1 VADVSKAYDNV
12 SLDLLDKLMRASI
25 TDPVVLNQWEGEL
38 MDMQSMDIN
47 INGHII
53 KRTKGIPQ
61 GSKLGPL
68 LFNFYTAQI
77 VKEIA
82 ELIEDTKLE
91 LYIYADNWIIQTKEE
106 FLSKKDALKVLNV
119 INKELMKF
127 DLEFNLQESYATR
140 IDGRQDFPTDKIDKW
155 SKQTIIEQIK
165 NFNKEEPALRI
176 LGWYFTFKNYYLSFK
191 GSKLLFNFKPGYF
204 KTWKDAIT
212 FWRIQI
218 CSRYRYQYEGI
229 LKTKLSNLAKIYR
242 RWFIMESHDWFQKY
256 LNCLTIPIAFIETLM
271 DKINLT
277 KEKNFI
283 EWWRKQ
289 RIVENKIKIR
299 EKLNKLK
306 DIANYLLDNQIY
318 AGVYHIT
325 DTLDMNVDLKD
336 RFKECTKYKLE
347 NTRKY
352 ERIIQVLES
361 TYLAIMREKSIKVEI
376 FEDIELY
383 ANKRYAGRNYYN
395 IRGIKLV

>member
-47 INGHII
+47 VNGHII

-106 FLSKKDALKVLNV
+106 FLSKEDALKVLNV

-271 DKINLT
+271 DKTNLT

-361 TYLAIMREKSIKVEI
+361 TYLAITREKSIKVEI